1 MLGSLALM
9 GSFGTYASDKSITV
23 STEASYY
30 DEKII
35 PSNIKSECSGLG
47 SQFSEATKT
56 NLESDG
62 WNVSLGNEVGASATG
77 TTIKLQIANAL
88 SAGNAFLGHRKSVSV
103 IAELYK
109 DGKLVD
115 TYSGTRDSGGG
126 FGAGFKGSCAVLQRC
141 VTTLGSDVSKWLKK
155 KQL

>member
-1 MLGSLALM
+1 MNIRNLMLGSLALM
-9 GSFGTYASDKSITV
+9 GSFEAYAGDKNITV
-23 STEASYY
+23 STQASYY

-47 SQFSEATKT
+47 SQFSEATKN

-88 SAGNAFLGHRKSVSV
+88 SAGNAFIGHKKSVSV

-109 DGKLVD
+109 DGKLVVD
-115 TYSGTRDSGGG
+115 KPWEE
-126 FGAGFKGSCAVLQRC
+126 GAIKLI
-141 VTTLGSDVSKWLKK
+141 KK
-155 KQL
+155 AKVPVVPIYFHDKNSRLF